1 MSKPVNFTYSDTL
14 RTSQQP
20 QVKQKGITDN
30 TGTPMS
36 ASSHGMMISFSRPNV
51 NIGHLAPGQTPMNDS
66 YDYNLNFRGPFAR
79 PYPIKHWRKQLNTN
93 GRSGRSGAFVDIA
106 NRPGGVTFRGYVA
119 PGITCAC
126 DPCGNNVFITFD
138 NKFLQSTS
146 KTIKPQKGPALDD
159 TKNNQV
165 ENNGFIQ
172 VGPVGDVKSYQ
183 IQTGVYETR
192 YICYSNERD
201 ARRRTRSVTKLSQS
215 YFSTTKQY
223 LKNKCNLF
231 EQKQSINPI
240 QGNDYTNYY
249 IGDRSTQYST
259 QDCTNPYETG
269 RSCHNVTYYNPS
281 NRGFSH
287 QGAVESSTR
296 TLKLNVNTI
305 TKNASSFR
313 SAWGYA
319 ASNAGKYQGESFS
332 PYFIKSKYT
341 LPLAWRHMGNRR
353 NCFKCIGQSQ
363 SLSAFWGTGVR

>member
-1 MSKPVNFTYSDTL
+1 MSKPVNFSYSNSL
-14 RTSQQP
+14 RTSEQP
-20 QVKQKGITDN
+20 MVKQKGTTNN
-30 TGTPMS
+30 TGTTMA
-36 ASSHGMMISFSRPNV
+36 ASSYGVMSSISRPNV
-51 NIGHLAPGQTPMNDS
+51 NVGHLGPGQTPMNDL
-66 YDYNLNFRGPFAR
+66 YEYNLNFRGPFAR
-79 PYPIKHWRKQLNTN
+79 PYPMKHWRRQLNVN
-93 GRSGRSGAFVDIA
+93 GNSGRSAALVTIA
-106 NRPGGVTFRGYVA
+106 ERPGGTVFRGYIA
-119 PGITCAC
+119 PGVTCAC
-126 DPCGNNVFITFD
+126 DPCGNNLFITFD

-146 KTIKPQKGPALDD
+146 KSIKPQKSPALAD

-172 VGPVGDVKSYQ
+172 VGPVDNIQSYQ

-192 YICYSNERD
+192 YLCYSNERD
-201 ARRRTRSVTKLSQS
+201 ARKRIRSVTKLSQS
-215 YFSTTKQY
+215 YFSSTKQY
-223 LKNKCNLF
+223 LKNKCSLF

-249 IGDRSTQYST
+249 IGDRSTQYNT
-259 QDCTNPYETG
+259 QNCTNPYETG
-269 RSCHNVTYYNPS
+269 RNCHNVTYYNPS
-281 NRGFSH
+281 NPKFSN

-296 TLKLNVNTI
+296 TLKLNVDTI

-341 LPLAWRHMGNRR
+341 LPLAWRYMGNRQ
-353 NCFKCIGQSQ
+353 NCYNCTGPSQ